1 MAELKT
7 VEIFVTTDLRGRA
20 KGAGRVMYILRT
32 GLADGRSYESE
43 PEAAEYEEA
52 TERTLVLYAVRDALS
67 RMKYACQITVHTEC
81 EYFASVLSQGW
92 LSRWQ
97 MNGWKN
103 SRGKEVKDAELW
115 EMLLQDLEEDGHI
128 LDAVAGKHEF
138 VEWMR
143 WNMQLATPYT
153 GHFSKISEKPF
164 INRG

>member
-1 MAELKT
+1 
-7 VEIFVTTDLRGRA
+7 
-20 KGAGRVMYILRT
+20 MYLLRT
-32 GLADGRSYESE
+32 ELSGGKKYESE
-43 PEAAEYEEA
+43 PEVAAYEDA

-97 MNGWKN
+97 SNGWRN
-103 SRGKEVKDAELW
+103 SRGKEVKDACLW
-115 EMLLQDLEEDGHI
+115 SLLMQDLEEDGHI
-128 LDAVAGKHEF
+128 LDAVAEKHEF

-143 WNMQLATPYT
+143 WKMQIATPYT
-153 GHFSKISEKPF
+153 GHFSKADEKPF